1 MTENRSYALTRIKR
15 EKEFH
20 DRRFTNDFKRRR
32 KVSRFYRVTQSI
44 KQEYEKWI
52 GHKSPSSRI
61 IEYGCGTGSY
71 TFFLAKNGADIVIG
85 IDISPIAI
93 EAAKQQAEK
102 EGVTKNTSFE
112 VMNAED
118 LKFNES
124 SADLICGTGILHH
137 LDLRKA
143 MSSIVKVLQSE
154 GVAIFIEPLGH
165 NILINFFRH
174 LTPAIR
180 SEDEHP
186 LLDTDLELFQR
197 YFKKV
202 EIKYFYLTALAASLF
217 AGSPGFDFVLS
228 KLEFLDRQ
236 LFKLPFLQKQAWQV
250 LIRLSE
256 PIK

>member
-1 MTENRSYALTRIKR
+1 MVQKNIRIQR
-15 EKEFH
+15 EKAFQDERYS
-20 DRRFTNDFKRRR
+20 DKNLQQKRTK
-32 KVSRFYRVTQSI
+32 KVSRFYQLTKSI
-44 KQEYEKWI
+44 HQEYKQFIFQNSKNVKTVEI
-52 GHKSPSSRI
+52 
-61 IEYGCGTGSY
+61 GCGVGSY
-71 TFFLAKNGADIVIG
+71 AIDLAQNGADTVTA
-85 IDISPIAI
+85 IDISTIAI
-93 EAAKQQAEK
+93 DIASSKAKK
-102 EGVTKNTSFE
+102 KGVDHNLFFE

-118 LKFNES
+118 LTFNS
-124 SADLICGTGILHH
+124 SSVDLICGGAILHH
-137 LDLRKA
+137 LDIEKT
-143 MSSIVKVLQSE
+143 MQSMTKILQAN
-154 GVAIFIEPLGH
+154 GKAIFIEPLGH
-165 NILINFFRH
+165 NILINFFRN

-186 LLDTDLELFQR
+186 LLDTDLELFQK